1 MTLPSSSAISLSQVN
16 TELGRSA
23 TATINL
29 NESAVRVLAGV
40 GGSGTTISMSNLRGK
55 SNIFSFDFYGGTQLD
70 LRTLAIQYGWNQ
82 VGYLFAQNYGV
93 INSTT
98 NGQYALTIYGP
109 FPNGV
114 VFTNFSNIVGK
125 GGDGGPG
132 AGPDG
137 ASSGSAG
144 GGGNTAINVNTAVSI
159 NNVATISGGG
169 GGGGGG
175 MSGVYRLSYIDS
187 KGGDTGYRLDFCSAG
202 GGGGGGG
209 GYGGGG
215 YTGGSYSS
223 LQVNWPWGAQALS
236 DALYMVG
243 LWNYINLDASS
254 AGAAGSGG
262 GGDQYNGGGG
272 GGAATYYYR
281 RDLGPDKNGPGT
293 QTYYGSIGGVGG
305 AGGYIGN
312 GGGNGGGAQMGNVSR
327 GSQLGAGGA
336 GGIALQGNSL
346 VTWLAYGNV
355 GALTG

>member
-1 MTLPSSSAISLSQVN
+1 
-16 TELGRSA
+16 
-23 TATINL
+23 
-29 NESAVRVLAGV
+29 
-40 GGSGTTISMSNLRGK
+40 
-55 SNIFSFDFYGGTQLD
+55 
-70 LRTLAIQYGWNQ
+70 
-82 VGYLFAQNYGV
+82 
-93 INSTT
+93 
-98 NGQYALTIYGP
+98 
-109 FPNGV
+109 
-114 VFTNFSNIVGK
+114 
-125 GGDGGPG
+125 
-132 AGPDG
+132 
-137 ASSGSAG
+137 
-144 GGGNTAINVNTAVSI
+144 
-159 NNVATISGGG
+159 
-169 GGGGGG
+169 

-187 KGGDTGYRLDFCSAG
+187 KGGDTGYRLDFGSAG

-223 LQVNWPWGAQALS
+223 LQVNWPWGTPALS
-236 DALYMVG
+236 DALYQVG

-281 RDLGPDKNGPGT
+281 RDLPPGKDGVGT

-327 GSQLGAGGA
+327 GSQLGGGGA
-336 GGIALQGNSL
+336 AGIAIHGNSL
-346 VTWLAYGNV
+346 VTWTSYGTV